1 MLATRTCMAKV
12 QCNEHWL
19 EKIIEPTVQISA
31 PILLPGAQ
39 LNAKEK
45 IMGSRTKIV
54 RVRNRIFLQAFS
66 YRWLSES
73 GWCRPGGGAYRAA
86 AACCGG
92 PPGTPPGPP
101 GPPAPGGGPAP
112 GSDRTSGRADMPA
125 AGPSGSARG
134 RASSGS
140 SPKILG
146 FESGRLPV
154 VTGCV
159 WSSGPLSGRAK
170 FRRVLPSG
178 SLFFFAFRFLVSS
191 FSVPERA
198 PPPPQTGSLP
208 LSPSSFP
215 GRNLLLRRR
224 PRGTHTRPPYTPPF
238 AHQQTVRRRREGT
251 ARAPSPAQRNT

>member
-1 MLATRTCMAKV
+1 
-12 QCNEHWL
+12 
-19 EKIIEPTVQISA
+19 
-31 PILLPGAQ
+31 
-39 LNAKEK
+39 
-45 IMGSRTKIV
+45 MGSRTKIV

-191 FSVPERA
+191 FSVPGRA
-198 PPPPQTGSLP
+198 PPPPHDR
-208 LSPSSFP
+208 LSPSLS
-215 GRNLLLRRR
+215 LLLSREKLAPPPPPSRDTHSTALHAAIR
-224 PRGTHTRPPYTPPF
+224 PSSKQSEGDEQRALLP
-238 AHQQTVRRRREGT
+238 RRRET
-251 ARAPSPAQRNT
+251 HRKTRK